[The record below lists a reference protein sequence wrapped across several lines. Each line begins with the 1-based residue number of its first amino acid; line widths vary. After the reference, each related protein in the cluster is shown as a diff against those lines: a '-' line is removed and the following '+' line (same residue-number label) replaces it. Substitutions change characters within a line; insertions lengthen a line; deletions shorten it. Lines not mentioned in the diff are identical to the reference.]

1 MLLLLQL
8 DNSFYKRVG
17 LEELVWLDL
26 VGVVSCGS
34 SIFIKSKSKQYL
46 MDFFIFFILW
56 PLN

>member
-34 SIFIKSKSKQYL
+34 N
-46 MDFFIFFILW
+46 ILSS
-56 PLN
+56 LNLNNI